1 MNPQLRNLSLVAFAA
16 MAFIGCDQRTDPLDI
31 DDSSAFDR
39 AAHASGESA
48 VLAWNEMARGLVA
61 THATS
66 PPKASRVYALLSVA
80 QHEALQALSDQ
91 QPANSTSGA
100 LRPAPARAAAVAA
113 SAAVLADLYP
123 QQAAALLAARDE
135 QLDALRGSGAR
146 HSDDVAPA
154 IALGEQTAAAVLER
168 ASSDGSD
175 AEWTGTV
182 PAGPGMWYSS
192 LDPARPPLLP
202 LWGMVRPWF
211 MSSGDEFRPGPP
223 PAFGS
228 PEFVRALAE
237 VRSYSDQ
244 RTPGQLQIALFWADG
259 PGTATPPGHWNEI
272 AADLIRRYHLD
283 EQRAARVLA
292 YMNTAVMDAGIS
304 CWDAKFEYWLIRPS
318 QADPE
323 ITTPVGLPN
332 FPSYTSGHASFSG
345 AASEVL
351 GHYFPAERRRMRSLA
366 DEAAMSRVYGGI
378 HYRFDSDRGLE
389 AGQAIGRLATLAEV
403 RGKARGR

>member
-1 MNPQLRNLSLVAFAA
+1 
-16 MAFIGCDQRTDPLDI
+16 
-31 DDSSAFDR
+31 
-39 AAHASGESA
+39 
-48 VLAWNEMARGLVA
+48 
-61 THATS
+61 
-66 PPKASRVYALLSVA
+66 
-80 QHEALQALSDQ
+80 
-91 QPANSTSGA
+91 
-100 LRPAPARAAAVAA
+100 
-113 SAAVLADLYP
+113 
-123 QQAAALLAARDE
+123 
-135 QLDALRGSGAR
+135 
-146 HSDDVAPA
+146 
-154 IALGEQTAAAVLER
+154 
-168 ASSDGSD
+168 
-175 AEWTGTV
+175 
-182 PAGPGMWYSS
+182 MWYSS